1 MGWEHLGTFSAPTSY
16 NINIAVNNIYFK
28 NWIYL
33 DRYIYLDGQIDRYKR
48 LKFYLK
54 IKGRM

>member
-16 NINIAVNNIYFK
+16 NINIAANNRYCK

-33 DRYIYLDGQIDRYKR
+33 DRYIYLDGQIDGYKR